1 MQENPT
7 DLPRS
12 AAITF
17 SLGGRT
23 VSLQIQVP
31 PGAVSPTRLLPLVHA
46 LTDMAV
52 DATVQSLNEP
62 VSCAAGCGACCRQ
75 LVPVSGTEARAIH
88 ALVHAMPPAR
98 RDAMLVRFRDAIEH
112 LRQAGLLERLRG
124 FDRLSDTERS
134 AMGLDYF
141 RARLPCPFLE
151 DEMCSIHAERPV
163 ICREFLVTSDP
174 RHCAEPSPATTRRV
188 RLDARISRGLAA
200 LDAPPAER
208 RAPTWIALTLALEW
222 TDAQPAE
229 ATRPATQLLQD
240 LFSHLS
246 GQDLEGRAAPDEP

>member
-1 MQENPT
+1 MLDEPT

-17 SLGGRT
+17 SLGGRS

-31 PGAVSPTRLLPLVHA
+31 GGAVGPTRLLPLVHS

-52 DATVQSLNEP
+52 DASVQALDEP

-88 ALVHAMPPAR
+88 TLVHAMPPVR
-98 RDAMLVRFRDAIEH
+98 RDAVLARFRDAIEH
-112 LRQAGLLERLRG
+112 LRQAGLLERLRE
-124 FDRLSDTERS
+124 FDRLSASERS
-134 AMGLDYF
+134 AMGLAYF
-141 RARLPCPFLE
+141 RTRLPCPFLE
-151 DEMCSIHAERPV
+151 DESCSIHAERPV

-208 RAPTWIALTLALEW
+208 RAPVWIALTLALEW
-222 TDAQPAE
+222 TEGQPAE
-229 ATRPATQLLQD
+229 AARPATQLLQD
-240 LFSHLS
+240 LFSRLS
-246 GQDLEGRAAPDEP
+246 GQDLDAREAPGET